1 MQWLSTVDGS
11 FEQYVERYRPYV
23 IEMTQSFS
31 GKVGHLLSSVDS
43 FRGAEVATLLQI
55 DALYPKRF
63 DACSSGEQQI
73 VRVAYALLNRPDSI
87 VLIEPFRH
95 LDQFRREHL
104 EMLLRRISGIG
115 VQIGYTERAKE
126 PTGEATFTFN
136 ESKTPPSID
145 ATDVSYRHP
154 LQATYAI
161 DHVTVQMNEPGLT
174 VCIGTNGSGKST
186 LLELLARSRRPLQ
199 GRVKKGERAVYLPAN
214 PEVGPFPQEGK
225 RRVAQLQYVL
235 DDPSSVLL
243 LDEPTVDL
251 MRGERDAFLD
261 ALQQKAKS
269 ARVICA
275 THDMGLIQI
284 ATDVIYL
291 ASGQVVFQGDWNLF
305 QDRSTLWSHT
315 SSPS

>member
-1 MQWLSTVDGS
+1 MQWLSYVDGS
-11 FEQYVERYRPYV
+11 FERFVERYRPRV
-23 IEMTQSFS
+23 IEMNQSFS
-31 GKVGHLLSSVDS
+31 GKVGHLLSSVDP
-43 FRGAEVATLLQI
+43 FRGAEIATLLQI

-73 VRVAYALLNRPDSI
+73 VRVAYALLDRPDSI

-95 LDQFRREHL
+95 LDSFRREHL
-104 EMLLRRISGIG
+104 KMLLRRISGIG

-126 PTGEATFTFN
+126 SSGEMTFTFN
-136 ESKTPPSID
+136 ESTTLPSID

-174 VCIGTNGSGKST
+174 VIVGTNGSGKST

-199 GRVKKGERAVYLPAN
+199 GRMKRGERAVYLPAD
-214 PEVGPFPQEGK
+214 PEVGPFPKAEK
-225 RRVAQLQYVL
+225 RRVAQLQSVL
-235 DDPSSVLL
+235 HDPSGVLL

-251 MRGERDAFLD
+251 TSGERDAFLE

-269 ARVICA
+269 ALVVCA
-275 THDMGLIQI
+275 THDMELIQT

-291 ASGQVVFQGDWNLF
+291 ANGQIVFQGDRILF